1 VFRIEADFSRAFC
14 QLIITELTGITS
26 VVPDLTILRNTVSPG
41 ITFGRAL
48 RLTDARGIRDHRTLR
63 IDALE

>member
-1 VFRIEADFSRAFC
+1 MFRIEADFFRAFC
-14 QLIITELTGITS
+14 QLILAELTGITS
-26 VVPDLTILRNTVSPG
+26 VVPDLAIRRNAVSPG